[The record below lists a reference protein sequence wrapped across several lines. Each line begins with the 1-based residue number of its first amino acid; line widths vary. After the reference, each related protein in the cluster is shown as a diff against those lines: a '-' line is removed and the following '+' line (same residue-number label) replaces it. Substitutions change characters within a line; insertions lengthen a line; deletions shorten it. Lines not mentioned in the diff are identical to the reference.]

1 MTQETAL
8 NILKAGASVFLTG
21 EPGAGKTHTINQYV
35 NFLRDCGIE
44 PAITASTGIAAT
56 HIGGM
61 TIHSWSGIGIRKTLD
76 ARELGVI
83 AANEKLARRMRKTS
97 TLIIDE
103 ISMLDG
109 VFLDTLDSVL
119 QTVKENNA
127 PFGGIQIIFVGDF
140 FQLPPV
146 TKHGQSLAVFAFDSQ
161 AWNVAKLVT
170 CYLSEQHR
178 QSDQD
183 FLEILAAVRAGLVTK
198 NHENILQTRQR
209 ALAQVDQSTLTKLF
223 PHNADVDYINDLE
236 LQKLSTA
243 PHTFSMTHTGRAALV
258 EQLQRG
264 CLSPETLHLKVGAIV
279 LFTKNNQPAHYFNG
293 TIGTV
298 IDFDSESKYPI
309 VKIQNGREILAEPV
323 EWALEDSG
331 KVLASITQVP
341 LRLAWAITVHKS
353 QGMSLDAAYMDL
365 TESFVPGQG
374 YVALSRVRALSGLHI
389 AGWNTMALSVHP
401 EVLIKDRDFRSAS
414 FAAEEYC
421 TSLSPTEFAQKQ
433 INFIAKSGG
442 KIPAAGSVPVRRKKQ
457 GASKV
462 STYEQTLEY
471 FREGKNIGEIATI
484 RALTEGTILSH
495 FEFLLEKEIV
505 TRPEISRLIE
515 GSFYENIL
523 EIQKVFRQLETDK
536 LTTVFQK
543 CQGKYS
549 YYELRLARLVL
560 EP

>member
-421 TSLSPTEFAQKQ
+421 TSLS
-433 INFIAKSGG
+433 
-442 KIPAAGSVPVRRKKQ
+442 
-457 GASKV
+457 
-462 STYEQTLEY
+462 
-471 FREGKNIGEIATI
+471 
-484 RALTEGTILSH
+484 
-495 FEFLLEKEIV
+495 
-505 TRPEISRLIE
+505 
-515 GSFYENIL
+515 
-523 EIQKVFRQLETDK
+523 
-536 LTTVFQK
+536 
-543 CQGKYS
+543 
-549 YYELRLARLVL
+549 
-560 EP
+560 